1 VDLILQNI
9 IDSKIIE
16 LREEFIII
24 DSDKNKYN
32 KSWRG
37 IAIYPPEIL
46 NQLIDESI
54 IISSYGSQDSIEKF
68 IKENNKRVEI
78 IKLYNYI
85 NSLSNMAD
93 SNYILFI
100 NLL

>member
-1 VDLILQNI
+1 MHLEFLYQTTSLFKKN
-9 IDSKIIE
+9 K
-16 LREEFIII
+16 EFIII
-24 DSDKNKYN
+24 DSDKNKHN

-68 IKENNKRVEI
+68 IKENNKKSRNNKI
-78 IKLYNYI
+78 I
-85 NSLSNMAD
+85 
-93 SNYILFI
+93 
-100 NLL
+100 